1 MNNQQFNPLALLM
14 QGIQQGLNPNA
25 IIQNLQQQALNNP
38 QIQPVLRE
46 FEVLSN
52 QMKNSGMTPQQFVTQ
67 YAKQRGLQIP
77 SFVNGVNQKRY

>member
-1 MNNQQFNPLALLM
+1 MNNQQFNPLSLLM
-14 QGIQQGLNPNA
+14 QGLQQGLNPNA

-67 YAKQRGLQIP
+67 YAKQRGLPIP